1 MGLVLNLGCG
11 SQIGDGWVNV
21 DYALGARL
29 AKLPLFGPI
38 NQRLEIFKFDW
49 DDRIYLHDLTKPFP
63 WATGSAD
70 AVYSSHTL
78 EHLSREDGRRF
89 LRECHRVLRP
99 GGRIRIVVPDLRE
112 AVEAYLAGRVQAD
125 DFVESLGVLYIPS
138 PNPIKR
144 KLAPFVQFPHK
155 CMYDTPRLV
164 AVMREIGFDAEPRR
178 PFDSGIAGL
187 ERVEL
192 EDRTRGAVIVE
203 GVKSQ
208 RLETGRMSDLRT
220 VTSGKR

>member
-21 DYALGARL
+21 DYALGARM
-29 AKLPLFGPI
+29 AKLPLFGPL
-38 NQRLEIFKFDW
+38 NSRLKIFKFDW

-63 WATGSAD
+63 WAPGSAE

-89 LRECHRVLRP
+89 LLECHRVLEP
-99 GGRIRIVVPDLRE
+99 GGLIRIVVPDLRQ
-112 AVEAYLAGRVQAD
+112 AVDDYLQGKVPAD
-125 DFVESLGVLYIPS
+125 DFVEALGVLYIPS
-138 PNPIKR
+138 AHPIKR

-164 AVMREIGFDAEPRR
+164 QILYETGFDAAPRG
-178 PFDSGIAGL
+178 PFDSGIEGL
-187 ERVEL
+187 EHVEL
-192 EDRTRGAVIVE
+192 EGRTQGAVIVE
-203 GVKSQ
+203 GRKH
-208 RLETGRMSDLRT
+208 
-220 VTSGKR
+220 